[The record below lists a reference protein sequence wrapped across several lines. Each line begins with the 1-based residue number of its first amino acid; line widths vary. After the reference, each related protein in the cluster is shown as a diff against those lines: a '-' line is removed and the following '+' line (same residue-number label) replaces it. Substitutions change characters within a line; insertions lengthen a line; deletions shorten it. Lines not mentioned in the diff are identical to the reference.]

1 MVLATGT
8 TDYTLM
14 CGRYSITSPPEAM
27 RALFA
32 YAEMPN
38 FPPRYNI
45 APTQP
50 VAIVRRAG
58 NQARGATR
66 EFALARWG
74 LVPGWAKQIGT
85 RPLINARSETV
96 AEKPS
101 FRAAF
106 RHRRCLLPADGYFEW
121 WRGGD
126 DRPQPYYVRPRARGL
141 FAMAAIWECWISA
154 DGSELDTVAILT
166 MPAGPNLAAIHHR
179 SPCIL
184 EPRLWDPWMDCVGT
198 DRKAALA
205 MLTPAAIADFEAQRV
220 STTVNRVGND
230 GPELHEPIG
239 EPDPL
244 PEEPEHA
251 PRLL

>member
-1 MVLATGT
+1 
-8 TDYTLM
+8 M

-27 RALFA
+27 RALFG
-32 YAEMPN
+32 YAAMPN

-50 VAIVRRAG
+50 VALVRRAA
-58 NQARGATR
+58 NQTKGAMR

-74 LVPGWAKQIGT
+74 LVPSWAKQIGSK
-85 RPLINARSETV
+85 PLINARCETV

-106 RHRRCLLPADGYFEW
+106 RHRRCLVPADGYYEW
-121 WRGGD
+121 RRGGEGP
-126 DRPQPYYVRPRARGL
+126 PQPYLIRPRARGL

-166 MPAGPNLAAIHHR
+166 MPAGPKLGAIHHR
-179 SPCIL
+179 TPCIL
-184 EPRLWDPWMDCVGT
+184 GPGQWDGWMDGVNT
-198 DRKAALA
+198 SRDEALA
-205 MLTPAAIADFEAQRV
+205 MLTPDAIADFEAQPV
-220 STTVNRVGND
+220 STAVNKVGND
-230 GPELHEPIG
+230 GPKLHQPVPEP
-239 EPDPL
+239 EPDP
-244 PEEPEHA
+244 A